1 MNVVVSIDHRYFGT
15 PDGAVWTSTNC
26 GYPFWLRYLEVFDSV
41 RIVSR
46 VRPVTWVSPN
56 WQRVDGEDV
65 SVTAV
70 PFYVGPLQY
79 AQKSFQV
86 QQVIKNAVHSNDA
99 VILRVP
105 SNVANCIYDWVHNT
119 NHPYALEVVGDPY
132 NFFAPGSVKHPLR
145 PFFRRWFTNKLKKK
159 CTEANAISYVTKQ
172 ALQERYPSG
181 KEAYSTYYSDVELT
195 DEAFVSAPRSLNPK
209 SGTQTLIT
217 VGTLENFC
225 KATDVLINAVAICV
239 KEGLDLELVIVG
251 DGKYRTDLEAQAK
264 TLGIQERVF
273 FKGQLPSGK
282 AVLEQLDMA
291 DIFVLPSR
299 QESLPRAL
307 IEAMARGLPCIASNI
322 GGIPELLLAEDL
334 VTPGDVSGLATKIKE
349 FVTQP
354 ERMMKMSTHNLEI
367 AKKYNEKFLRQ
378 RRLEFY
384 KFIKESTETWLKNQS

>member
-46 VRPVTWVSPN
+46 VRPVSSVSPH
-56 WQRVDGEDV
+56 WQRVDGKNV
-65 SVTAV
+65 SVAAI
-70 PFYVGPLQY
+70 PFYVGPTQY
-79 AQKSFQV
+79 AQKALQV
-86 QQVIKNAVHSNDA
+86 KKVIQNAVNPGDA

-105 SNVANCIYDWVHNT
+105 SNVANCIYDWVHHT

-159 CTEANAISYVTKQ
+159 CIEANAVAYVTKE

-181 KEAYSTYYSDVELT
+181 KETYSTYYSDVELT
-195 DEAFVSAPRSLNPK
+195 DEAFVSTPRSPNPK
-209 SGTQTLIT
+209 SDKLTLIT

-225 KATDVLINAVAICV
+225 KATDVLIDAVAVCV
-239 KEGLDLELVIVG
+239 QEGFNLELVIVG
-251 DGKYRTDLEAQAK
+251 DGHYRKDLEAQAK
-264 TLGIQERVF
+264 TLGIKERVF

-282 AVLEQLDMA
+282 AVLEQLDVA
-291 DIFVLPSR
+291 DMFLLPSR

-349 FVTQP
+349 FVTKP
-354 ERMMKMSTHNLEI
+354 ERMAQMSVRNLEI
-367 AKKYNEKFLRQ
+367 AKEYNEKLLKQ
-378 RRLEFY
+378 RRLKFY
-384 KFIKESTETWLKNQS
+384 RFIKESTEAWLVNQ